1 MAEECHLV
9 TICGP
14 MGDQDVTCP
23 MSHDLKEASD
33 WLILE
38 VKFLLRFK
46 LRGLNINIGDLN
58 LP

>member
-1 MAEECHLV
+1 MPLGNN
-9 TICGP
+9 TWTNGRP
-14 MGDQDVTCP
+14 GK
-23 MSHDLKEASD
+23 MSRDLKEASD